1 MAARAAA
8 MGAGGTVN
16 LGAKLKSKKH
26 KAIKI
31 DDVISFFGQLSTL
44 ITAGTP
50 LLRSLQVAG
59 EQSESEKFIS
69 VLRQIAHDVSSGGTL
84 HESMLKH
91 PKIFESQWVEMIKAG
106 ERSGRLAEAVS
117 ELTEYIK
124 IRRAVRGKVVSAMI
138 YPLIMIC
145 VLIASLVVML
155 GKVVPTFAE
164 FLQDFGGQLPGITV
178 AVIGASDFVQTHFLH
193 LVISPIVVVLAL
205 KRYFKTDSGRRQKE
219 ALMLKIPLVG
229 QLVVESTME
238 RFAHNLG
245 LLLKSG
251 TPLLESLRTMPELFE
266 NQGIYGPAFS
276 WIYHNVQKGGGLAS
290 SLERTGLFTPMVVSM
305 VMVGEESGTLI
316 DVLEEIALFYRSK
329 VDVLVTRL
337 TGMME
342 PIIVIVMGASVGVI
356 LMSVYLPMFQMAS
369 GPGAG

>member
-1 MAARAAA
+1 
-8 MGAGGTVN
+8 
-16 LGAKLKSKKH
+16 
-26 KAIKI
+26 
-31 DDVISFFGQLSTL
+31 
-44 ITAGTP
+44 
-50 LLRSLQVAG
+50 
-59 EQSESEKFIS
+59 
-69 VLRQIAHDVSSGGTL
+69 
-84 HESMLKH
+84 
-91 PKIFESQWVEMIKAG
+91 
-106 ERSGRLAEAVS
+106 
-117 ELTEYIK
+117 
-124 IRRAVRGKVVSAMI
+124 
-138 YPLIMIC
+138 
-145 VLIASLVVML
+145 
-155 GKVVPTFAE
+155 
-164 FLQDFGGQLPGITV
+164 
-178 AVIGASDFVQTHFLH
+178 
-193 LVISPIVVVLAL
+193 
-205 KRYFKTDSGRRQKE
+205 
-219 ALMLKIPLVG
+219 MLKIPLVG
-229 QLVVESTME
+229 QLVVESTMV

-356 LMSVYLPMFQMAS
+356 LMSVYSPMFQMAS